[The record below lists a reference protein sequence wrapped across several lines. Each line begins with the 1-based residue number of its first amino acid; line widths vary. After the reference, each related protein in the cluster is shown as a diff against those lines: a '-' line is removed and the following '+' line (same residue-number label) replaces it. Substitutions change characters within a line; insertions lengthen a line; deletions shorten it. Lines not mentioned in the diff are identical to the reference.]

1 MEQNEGNLCAS
12 GSEVVDVDAV
22 RFEDSTSPAPSPA
35 LGGPDEP
42 DEPRPRR
49 PPAETAAELPAATEA
64 ALLEMVLATNE
75 APLRLARGG
84 VLLAACPTSNSI
96 TPP

>member
-1 MEQNEGNLCAS
+1 MSMPFVSKTPL
-12 GSEVVDVDAV
+12 
-22 RFEDSTSPAPSPA
+22 R
-35 LGGPDEP
+35 
-42 DEPRPRR
+42 PRPHPLSVAPMSPMSRA
-49 PPAETAAELPAATEA
+49 PADAPAETAAELPAATEA
-64 ALLEMVLATNE
+64 ALFEMVLAANE